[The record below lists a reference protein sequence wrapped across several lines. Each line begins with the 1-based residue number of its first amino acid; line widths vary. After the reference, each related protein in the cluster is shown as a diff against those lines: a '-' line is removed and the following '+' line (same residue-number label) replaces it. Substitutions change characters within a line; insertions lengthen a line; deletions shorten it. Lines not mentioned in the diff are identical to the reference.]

1 VIRFI
6 AVILT
11 HLVALKEA
19 PKYDHALCMD
29 YKTCETLPLG
39 WCVEH
44 TRVLRSTTKCD
55 PIHSSDPYT
64 FGRT

>member
-1 VIRFI
+1 M

-11 HLVALKEA
+11 HLVTLKGA
-19 PKYDHALCMD
+19 AKFGHALCMG

-44 TRVLRSTTKCD
+44 NRVLRSTTKCD
-55 PIHSSDPYT
+55 PIHISDSYT
-64 FGRT
+64 FCRT